1 MLMREIQPLLS
12 LSGTCS
18 NYALTWIG
26 GTHLNEGN
34 YELDYRVV
42 GSNSWL
48 KYPNFKYDKKVDT
61 FALDDDTL

>member
-1 MLMREIQPLLS
+1 MLMREIPPLLT

-26 GTHLNEGN
+26 GTHLNDN
-34 YELDYRVV
+34 YELEYRTV
-42 GSNSWL
+42 GSASWL
-48 KYPNFKYDKKVDT
+48 KYPDFKYDKKVDT